1 MKTAQRILTMCQ
13 KAKGGYFFM
22 EPVDPAKYGIDDYF
36 EIIQEPMDFGTVKK
50 KLNHNVYNNIQE
62 YIYDMKLVFD
72 NCIKYNG
79 KENQIAKYA
88 IEIRNQFE

>member
-1 MKTAQRILTMCQ
+1 MCQ

-88 IEIRNQFE
+88 MEIRSLFE

>member
-1 MKTAQRILTMCQ
+1 MCQ

-79 KENQIAKYA
+79 KENQIAKSA
-88 IEIRNQFE
+88 MEIRSVFD